1 MTVVSVSINALL
13 EFAEPEA
20 KVISALSSSVLT
32 FELSFNTTFTAFLI
46 SLLPSMVIVFVPPTF
61 DCKFKV
67 FNSIADK
74 LAEDEPD
81 EAVRLT
87 FENTFKLL
95 DLREPALTFAFVT
108 ALTSA
113 FSLVT
118 PIPAKPACAFLART
132 SALISPAS
140 SVFVLTPAATLVFP
154 LFSIVKP
161 ELLIPELNCAL
172 TIAPCE
178 VTVAE
183 ASDRPPIFTV
193 VLALTPPVDAI
204 TFILLELIVPV
215 AFTIAFVIALD
226 SALLTTTCPEIA
238 EALRDASSE
247 LKALVLSAFTSRF
260 PVASI
265 STAPLIAA
273 STVFLDS
280 ASATVA
286 SMLTPETFA
295 PTELTFVVSF
305 EIAFTA
311 TF

>member
-1 MTVVSVSINALL
+1 MSV
-13 EFAEPEA
+13 
-20 KVISALSSSVLT
+20 
-32 FELSFNTTFTAFLI
+32 
-46 SLLPSMVIVFVPPTF
+46 
-61 DCKFKV
+61 
-67 FNSIADK
+67 
-74 LAEDEPD
+74 
-81 EAVRLT
+81 
-87 FENTFKLL
+87 
-95 DLREPALTFAFVT
+95 
-108 ALTSA
+108 
-113 FSLVT
+113 
-118 PIPAKPACAFLART
+118 
-132 SALISPAS
+132 
-140 SVFVLTPAATLVFP
+140 
-154 LFSIVKP
+154 FSIVKP

-247 LKALVLSAFTSRF
+247 LKELVLSAFTSRF